1 MNELE
6 HHGPELQR
14 MCTPKRLER
23 DAATG
28 KISLTVERDGLEEVC
43 GLLPARP
50 PAARPCFRP
59 HTHLPATTPQ
69 TIDGFDAVLSAI
81 GRKPVT
87 DALQLD
93 KAGVKVDAQGLVQV
107 GAFENTS
114 APTLAN
120 LTLPPTPTPTPAPT
134 WSRWMPSR
142 TPLPPP

>member
-59 HTHLPATTPQ
+59 HTHTY
-69 TIDGFDAVLSAI
+69 
-81 GRKPVT
+81 
-87 DALQLD
+87 
-93 KAGVKVDAQGLVQV
+93 
-107 GAFENTS
+107 
-114 APTLAN
+114 
-120 LTLPPTPTPTPAPT
+120 LPPRLRPSTASTQCSLPSVASQSLTRCSSTRRGSRWTPRA